1 MKKQPSSPTEN
12 CYGIRATFLP
22 RHSRASPVGL
32 KKNAQQQP
40 RRSGRENCNLRPANE
55 CDIPVRVRK
64 GILRIALLLCTTMAV
79 VQEQCTLACAQPGR
93 RTRRGFWSRRARRSC
108 DNANPAAT
116 SCKASY
122 RLPWRLHLDDNTRLK
137 ATAAQATRCLSL
149 GIPSRRV
156 LDEHG
161 MVAIVGSGILLKNL
175 GTGRMIG
182 NVDSQSWGTFQE

>member
-93 RTRRGFWSRRARRSC
+93 RTRRGFWNRRARRSC

-122 RLPWRLHLDDNTRLK
+122 RLP
-137 ATAAQATRCLSL
+137 
-149 GIPSRRV
+149 
-156 LDEHG
+156 
-161 MVAIVGSGILLKNL
+161 
-175 GTGRMIG
+175 
-182 NVDSQSWGTFQE
+182 

>member
-32 KKNAQQQP
+32 KKNTQQQP

-93 RTRRGFWSRRARRSC
+93 RTRRGFWSRRARRPC

-122 RLPWRLHLDDNTRLK
+122 RLPWRLHLDDNTLLK
-137 ATAAQATRCLSL
+137 ETAARATRRLSL
-149 GIPSRRV
+149 GLSSRRV

-161 MVAIVGSGILLKNL
+161 MVPIVGSGILLKSL
-175 GTGRMIG
+175 GMGRMIG
-182 NVDSQSWGTFQE
+182 NVDSRSWGIFQE

>member
-12 CYGIRATFLP
+12 YYGIRATFLP

-93 RTRRGFWSRRARRSC
+93 TRRGFWSRRARRSC
-108 DNANPAAT
+108 DNANLAVT

-137 ATAAQATRCLSL
+137 ATAAQATRRLSL
-149 GIPSRRV
+149 ELPSRRV

-161 MVAIVGSGILLKNL
+161 MIAIVSSGILLKSL
-175 GTGRMIG
+175 GMGRMIG
-182 NVDSQSWGTFQE
+182 NVDSRSWGIFQE